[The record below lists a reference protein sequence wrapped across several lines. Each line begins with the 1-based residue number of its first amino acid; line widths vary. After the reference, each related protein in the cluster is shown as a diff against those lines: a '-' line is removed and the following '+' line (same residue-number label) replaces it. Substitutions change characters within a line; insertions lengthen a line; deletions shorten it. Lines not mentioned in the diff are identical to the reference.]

1 MRILVVSSVYN
12 STPPVGYGGIQRV
25 VHSLTEALVRQGHD
39 VILMAPPR
47 SHCSGRT
54 VHVAAYDPER
64 PWTAVKSGS
73 DLLSEE
79 PLYEAMV
86 DFLKTDRVDV
96 IHDWSFQNLFVQ
108 RHPDHTPFVVSTC
121 IPPAPGFARPNLVA
135 SSAAH
140 AGLYGGRTQY
150 VHYGLPLHTWRFE
163 TRKSRP
169 PIHIA
174 KIARFKAQ
182 HLAILA
188 AMRARK
194 PLVVAGNIENRR
206 YYQLAVRPLLWMA
219 RDVKYIGEIHGT
231 QDALLT
237 AAALVQTPRW
247 FDCFPLV
254 VLEALASATPVI
266 ALSAGGV
273 PEQVRHGETGF
284 LCHDVGSLAQAMSRL
299 DTIDPRACRADAQTR
314 FSDEAMARSY
324 RQIYEQV
331 LDGERW

>member
-1 MRILVVSSVYN
+1 MRILVVSTVYN

-25 VHSLTEALVRQGHD
+25 VHTLAEALVRQGHD

-54 VHVAAYDPER
+54 VHVSAYDPER
-64 PWTAVKSGS
+64 PWSAIKGEG

-79 PLYEAMV
+79 PLYDAMRE
-86 DFLKTDRVDV
+86 FLDSERVDI
-96 IHDWSFQNLFVQ
+96 IHDWSFQSLFVR
-108 RHPDHTPFVVSTC
+108 RHPEHTPFVVSTC
-121 IPPAPGFARPNLVA
+121 IPPAPGFARANLVA

-140 AGLYGGRTQY
+140 SRLMGGTTRY
-150 VHYGLPLHTWRFE
+150 VHYGLPLQSWPSE
-163 TRKSRP
+163 TRKTRP
-169 PIHIA
+169 AIHVA
-174 KIARFKAQ
+174 KIARYKAQ

-194 PLVVAGNIENRR
+194 PLVVAGNVEDRR
-206 YYQLAVRPLLWMA
+206 YYNVAIRPLLWMA
-219 RDVKYIGEIHGT
+219 RNVKYIGEIAGT
-231 QDALLT
+231 QEALLP

-266 ALSAGGV
+266 AFAEGGL
-273 PEQVRHGETGF
+273 PEQVKHGETGY
-284 LCHDVGSLAQAMSRL
+284 LCNDVTSLADALTRL
-299 DTIDPRACRADAQTR
+299 ETIDPRACRADAEKR
-314 FSDEAMARSY
+314 FSDEVMARGY
-324 RQIYEQV
+324 GEIYQRV

>member
-1 MRILVVSSVYN
+1 MRILVISTVYN

-25 VHSLTEALVRQGHD
+25 VHSLVEALVQEGHD

-54 VHVAAYDPER
+54 VHVPAYDPGR
-64 PWTAVKSGS
+64 AWAAVKGQG

-79 PLYEAMV
+79 PLYDAMRE
-86 DFLKTDRVDV
+86 FLDREKVDV
-96 IHDWSFQNLFVQ
+96 IHDWSFQSLFVR

-121 IPPAPGFARPNLVA
+121 IPPAPDFARENLVA

-140 AGLYGGRTQY
+140 ARLVGGRTRHVY
-150 VHYGLPLHTWRFE
+150 YGLPLQSWRAE
-163 TRKSRP
+163 TRKTQP

-194 PLVVAGNIENRR
+194 PLVVAGNVENRR
-206 YYQLAVRPLLWMA
+206 YYNLVVRPLLWAA
-219 RDVKYIGEIHGT
+219 RNVRYVGEIAGT
-231 QDALLT
+231 QDALQA

-266 ALSAGGV
+266 ALAEGGL
-273 PEQVRHGETGF
+273 PEQVTHGETGF
-284 LCHDVGSLAQAMSRL
+284 LCNDVAGLADAFGRL
-299 DTIDPRACRADAQTR
+299 DTIDPRACRADAERR
-314 FSDEAMARSY
+314 FSSQAMARAY
-324 RQIYEQV
+324 GEVYARV